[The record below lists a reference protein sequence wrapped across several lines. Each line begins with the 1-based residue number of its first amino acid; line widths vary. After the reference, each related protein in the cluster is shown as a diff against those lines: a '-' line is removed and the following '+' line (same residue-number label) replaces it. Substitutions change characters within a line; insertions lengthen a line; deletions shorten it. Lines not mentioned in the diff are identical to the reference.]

1 MQERERMRKQLQGI
15 ALILIAILMM
25 IGYGDKAFF
34 DLDFRWSMIFSIV
47 GIIGVI
53 ITCLPEK
60 N

>member
-1 MQERERMRKQLQGI
+1 MRKQLQGI